1 MSQSQ
6 SSEAEAEAEAEAET
20 IISGLY
26 LSILQGEQQL
36 LEIFIES
43 QLSQLN
49 QWALSNSSRRPQWC
63 AGCYESVKGQ
73 EQY

>member
-49 QWALSNSSRRPQWC
+49 Q
-63 AGCYESVKGQ
+63 
-73 EQY
+73 

>member
-6 SSEAEAEAEAEAET
+6 SSEAEAEAET

-49 QWALSNSSRRPQWC
+49 Q
-63 AGCYESVKGQ
+63 
-73 EQY
+73 